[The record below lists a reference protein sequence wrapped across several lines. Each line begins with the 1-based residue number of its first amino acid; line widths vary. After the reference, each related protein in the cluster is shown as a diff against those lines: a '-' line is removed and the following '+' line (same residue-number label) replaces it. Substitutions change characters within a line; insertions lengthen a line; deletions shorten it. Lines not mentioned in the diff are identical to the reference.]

1 MGNESNTHES
11 DPQKKNKKKHNPG
24 AFIIFRSGIPE
35 LNLHLPLLLVLDD
48 DWSTT
53 PHPRHFCFDLGFL
66 LLQMDD
72 LKFPGPQPVIC
83 KPEGNR
89 FADWALK
96 QIKDVHRCFATT
108 TTTMIKNKK
117 KMKMKKIP
125 IFQDLRCSQWDRRSL
140 MQMCDRLWLVW
151 DLDFYKFQRQQLGK
165 LTVDGLEIQRSP
177 VDILN
182 IRLILRR
189 CL

>member
-1 MGNESNTHES
+1 MNQTPTNPTR
-11 DPQKKNKKKHNPG
+11 KKKTKKTQS
-24 AFIIFRSGIPE
+24 RSFHHFLDRGIPE

-108 TTTMIKNKK
+108 TTTTTTTMIKNKK

-125 IFQDLRCSQWDRRSL
+125 IFQDLRCQPMGPSKPHAN
-140 MQMCDRLWLVW
+140 VW
-151 DLDFYKFQRQQLGK
+151 PVVVGLGFGFLQVSK
-165 LTVDGLEIQRSP
+165 ATVG
-177 VDILN
+177 
-182 IRLILRR
+182 
-189 CL
+189 